1 MADLLGEVDTN
12 IPFRRAAIPVKAI
25 KTESRRKVRV
35 LSPPTHEISKG
46 SLSKHGRMTDPSH
59 LLNTPPL
66 ETATQV
72 QDDFLPSLDDEDFQM
87 SDPVPS
93 SPIEKAVERKNQGP
107 LKIDDDEDDMME
119 VSQAIGDYKIK
130 ATSVNISGSRPVP
143 KVIQKPPYP
152 SPESSS
158 PTRPPVETMDPSTW
172 NDVNSRLNVMSSPAS
187 QIPSFGKLRIQ
198 DATEEDGS
206 LRMFWT
212 DYTEV
217 NGSLCLF
224 GKVREK
230 TTGLFVSAF
239 IKIDNILRKLFFLP
253 REFRHS
259 MCIGCTVRANADHN
273 YRAWL

>member
-1 MADLLGEVDTN
+1 MADLLGEVDIN
-12 IPFRRAAIPVKAI
+12 VPSRRTAVPVKAV
-25 KTESRRKVRV
+25 KMESRRKVRV
-35 LSPPTHEISKG
+35 LSPPIYEKAKDSV
-46 SLSKHGRMTDPSH
+46 SKHNCMTDPSV

-66 ETATQV
+66 ETALRD
-72 QDDFLPSLDDEDFQM
+72 QDDFLPSLNDEDFQM

-93 SPIEKAVERKNQGP
+93 SPIEKAIERKSQGQ
-107 LKIDDDEDDMME
+107 LKVEDEEDMME
-119 VSQAIGDYKIK
+119 VSQAVGDDKIK

-158 PTRPPVETMDPSTW
+158 PTRSHVEAVDHSTW

-187 QIPSFGKLRIQ
+187 HVPSFGKLKIQ
-198 DATEEDGS
+198 DVAEEDGS

-224 GKVREK
+224 GKVKEK
-230 TTGLFVSAF
+230 TTGSYISAF
-239 IKIDNILRKLFFLP
+239 LKIDNVLRKLFFLP

-259 MCIGCTVRANADHN
+259 MFARLYGLDKC
-273 YRAWL
+273 